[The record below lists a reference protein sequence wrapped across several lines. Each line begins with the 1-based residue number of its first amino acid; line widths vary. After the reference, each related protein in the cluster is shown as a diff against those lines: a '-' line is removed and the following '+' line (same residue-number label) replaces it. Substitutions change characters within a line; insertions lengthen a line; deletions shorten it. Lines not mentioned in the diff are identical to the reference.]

1 MRPGESGVHSRPVTD
16 DRTDGLTTWMEV
28 SESALRHNLSLFR
41 GLVPS
46 HTRVMA
52 VVKAN
57 AYGHGLELV
66 ARTCVAEGVEMLG
79 VHGADEVLALRR
91 VGIAAPILV
100 MGYLTPAQVEAAVDP
115 EVEVL
120 VSTPEVLDALAA
132 RSVSLGQPLGV
143 HLKVDTGTHRQGV
156 GVGEAGAFAQATLAR
171 GLQVAGIA
179 THFANIEDTTDHT
192 FAYRQLARFCE
203 AVESVRAVA
212 PGVVA
217 HAACSAAALLFRE
230 TDFGMVRVGISLYGH
245 WPSKE
250 TYLSWLL
257 AHGRDGVRLEPTLR
271 WRARIGQLKEV
282 PAGEPIGYGLTF
294 RPTRPTRLA
303 VIPVGYADGYPRAL
317 SSRAR
322 VLVHGHPAPIA
333 GRVCMDIFMVDVTDV
348 PGVGVGDVVT
358 LVGRDGNEQVT
369 VEELAELAG
378 TINYEI
384 LARLSPVVP
393 RLPVDQE
400 ISTSTDQRGPI
411 RT

>member
-1 MRPGESGVHSRPVTD
+1 MID
-16 DRTDGLTTWMEV
+16 DLTNGLTTWMEV

-41 GLVPS
+41 GLVPN
-46 HTRVMA
+46 HTRVLA

-66 ARTCVAEGVEMLG
+66 ARICIAEGVEMLG

-91 VGIAAPILV
+91 AGIAAPVLV
-100 MGYLTPAQVEAAVDP
+100 MGYLTPAQVEVAVDP

-132 RSVSLGQPLGV
+132 QSVRLGQPLGV
-143 HLKVDTGTHRQGV
+143 HLKVDTGTHRQGI
-156 GVGEAGAFAQATLAR
+156 GVGEAGAFAQAALAR
-171 GLQVAGIA
+171 GLRLAGIA

-192 FAYRQLARFCE
+192 FAYRQLARFCD
-203 AVESVRAVA
+203 AVESVRAFA

-257 AHGRDGVRLEPTLR
+257 AHGREGVRLEPTLR
-271 WRARIGQLKEV
+271 WRARIGQLKQV

-294 RPTRPTRLA
+294 RPTRATRLA

-317 SSRAR
+317 SNRAR
-322 VLVHGHPAPIA
+322 VLIHGRPAPIA
-333 GRVCMDIFMVDVTDV
+333 GRVCMDIFMIDVTDV
-348 PGVGVGDVVT
+348 PSVGIGDVVT
-358 LVGRDGNEQVT
+358 LVGRDGSEQVT

-384 LARLSPVVP
+384 LARLSPLVP
-393 RLPVDQE
+393 RLPADQE
-400 ISTSTDQRGPI
+400 LSGSGDQHEPVRS
-411 RT
+411 